1 MKNFLK
7 TRKAINFD
15 LSENLLKKYYFQ
27 FIIGMH
33 GEILKYTYNLMIL
46 DIGNILDMFP
56 KGICQCQM

>member
-33 GEILKYTYNLMIL
+33 GEILKYT
-46 DIGNILDMFP
+46 
-56 KGICQCQM
+56 

>member
-27 FIIGMH
+27 FIIEMH
-33 GEILKYTYNLMIL
+33 GEILKYT
-46 DIGNILDMFP
+46 
-56 KGICQCQM
+56 